1 MAIDPIQE
9 LASLFLRFPGI
20 GRRQAKRFVYHLL
33 ESGPKETEQLI
44 TTIKNLSAQVKTC
57 ESCHR
62 FFLTNDNTVCS
73 LCTAPARDSAI
84 LMVVEKDADLDNI
97 EKLGAYHGR
106 YFVLGGLTSF
116 IPEEETP
123 LRLKE
128 LATKIKN
135 TPVIKEVVLALSVNA
150 EGDQTINLLEDTL
163 RPLQTTGLKI
173 THLARGLSH
182 GSELEY
188 IDPETL
194 KNALEHR
201 V

>member
-1 MAIDPIQE
+1 MATDPIHE
-9 LASLFLRFPGI
+9 LAQLFLRFPGI

-33 ESGPKETEQLI
+33 ENGQKEAEQL
-44 TTIKNLSAQVKTC
+44 TTAIKNLHTQIEVC

-62 FFLTNDNTVCS
+62 FFLAQDNTICS
-73 LCTAPARDSAI
+73 LCTAPARDSSI

-97 EKLGAYHGR
+97 EKLGTYRGR
-106 YFVLGGLTSF
+106 YFVLGGLASF

-128 LATKIKN
+128 LAIKIKN
-135 TPVIKEVVLALSVNA
+135 NPLIKEVVLALSVNA
-150 EGDQTINLLEDTL
+150 EGDQTIGLLEDTL
-163 RPLQTTGLKI
+163 RPLQTTGLKV